1 MEAQRASLLFLAV
14 HPPGS
19 DLAIL
24 QATVITPYSLWR
36 DIRELQR
43 DESSPEMAEITYRV
57 FGAIIEVWLTTT
69 TVGLRTHL
77 LPPAQSQIG

>member
-1 MEAQRASLLFLAV
+1 MEAPRASLLSQVEL
-14 HPPGS
+14 HLGS

-24 QATVITPYSLWR
+24 HATVITPYSLWR

-69 TVGLRTHL
+69 PVGLRTHL